1 VHTKQSVRD
10 VTGQAR
16 NRTINISVAACPHT
30 LNVLVGFPG
39 QDGKGNMAYYTA
51 DFLTWW
57 HNTGSGIGPE
67 KNDDME
73 SHAHRVA
80 HAAWDAACLSTIMLL
95 AKDGSTEAHRKPNA
109 SLEPLA
115 RKD

>member
-1 VHTKQSVRD
+1 MTGGFSRTVH
-10 VTGQAR
+10 A
-16 NRTINISVAACPHT
+16 
-30 LNVLVGFPG
+30 LVGLPVG
-39 QDGKGNMAYYTA
+39 QGRKEMMAYYSA
-51 DFLTWW
+51 DFVEWW

-95 AKDGSTEAHRKPNA
+95 GKEGSEHAHKATTNA
-109 SLEPLA
+109 SGQAGHDSATPA
-115 RKD
+115 SDGNNGD

>member
-1 VHTKQSVRD
+1 
-10 VTGQAR
+10 
-16 NRTINISVAACPHT
+16 
-30 LNVLVGFPG
+30 
-39 QDGKGNMAYYTA
+39 MAYYTA
-51 DFLTWW
+51 DFLAWW

-95 AKDGSTEAHRKPNA
+95 PKDGSTEAHRKPNRRA
-109 SLEPLA
+109 GERENSRTTEEG
-115 RKD
+115 RQHE